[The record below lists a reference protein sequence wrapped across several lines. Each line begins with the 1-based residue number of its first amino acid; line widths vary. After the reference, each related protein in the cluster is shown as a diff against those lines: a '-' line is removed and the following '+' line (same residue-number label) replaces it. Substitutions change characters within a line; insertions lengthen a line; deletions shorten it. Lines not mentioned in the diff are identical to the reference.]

1 MKSNSYDNLI
11 TKKVIN
17 DDASYKH
24 LSKHQQFF
32 ESYDALHARPFFVST
47 TPLSISHLAFLHQNI
62 VSHQQEIQH
71 LGLLCSTYA
80 IEPPATDDLCF
91 YQNFGDFEIR
101 WERHTEFS
109 SYTFLIHDQRNK
121 PFEQPPITLLPQDW
135 LGDIAGKLIAAVHI
149 EMLNSNSEAL
159 DRERLRSYFDG
170 QRLIGSQL
178 RNNDA
183 SIWSAFRLH
192 QDNFNRIL
200 VFNNQLNVCQSGR
213 VLRALLELETYR
225 NMTLL
230 AFPLAQKI
238 SCRVSEM
245 ELELAKLIR
254 ELESSRESGNE
265 RIKLDE
271 LSHMAAEIAE
281 LIAFS
286 RYRLDASCAYYQM
299 VQSRLEELEEKEI
312 DKLQTMAVFIERRLT
327 PAHRTVQAAKR
338 RLDDLAQRVDRASD
352 FLRTRIN
359 MVIEAQ
365 NQTLLKSMNKRAQMQ
380 FNLQQTVEGLSVVI
394 ISYYVLSLCRYLI
407 TAANSYNL
415 RLDIDRTVALL
426 MPIVLGFVWF
436 FIRRLKKKLLKEQP
450 KTP

>member
-1 MKSNSYDNLI
+1 MKQDN
-11 TKKVIN
+11 N
-17 DDASYKH
+17 DYR
-24 LSKHQQFF
+24 LLTKHQQFC

-47 TPLSISHLAFLHQNI
+47 TPLSISHMAFLHQNE
-62 VSHQQEIQH
+62 VSQQKEIHH
-71 LGLLCSTYA
+71 LSKLCQLFS
-80 IEPPATDDLCF
+80 IEPPAAADLCF
-91 YQNFGDFEIR
+91 YQTFGDFEVR

-121 PFEQPPITLLPQDW
+121 PFDQPPITLLPNNW
-135 LGDIAGKLIAAVHI
+135 LNGISGEMIAAVHI
-149 EMLNSNSEAL
+149 EMINANSEAL
-159 DRERLRSYFDG
+159 DRERLRTYFEG

-183 SIWSAFRLH
+183 TIWSAFRLH

-200 VFNNQLNVCQSGR
+200 VFNNCLNECQSGR

-225 NMTLL
+225 NMSLL

-238 SCRVSEM
+238 SFRVSEM

-254 ELESSRESGNE
+254 ELEGSRESGNE
-265 RIKLDE
+265 KSKLDE

-338 RLDDLAQRVDRASD
+338 RLDDLAERVDRASD
-352 FLRTRIN
+352 FLRTRVN

-365 NQTLLKSMNKRAQMQ
+365 NQALLTSMDRRAQMQ
-380 FNLQQTVEGLSVVI
+380 FNLQQTVEGLSVVV

-407 TAANSYNL
+407 AAANSFNL
-415 RLDIDRTVALL
+415 RLDVDRTVALL
-426 MPIVLGFVWF
+426 MPIVLGVVWLLS
-436 FIRRLKKKLLKEQP
+436 RRLKKRLRKNK
-450 KTP
+450 